1 MAKNRKIAEF
11 IPRNKVNSE
20 AANFVALVAGMSAT
34 LLIMLIIW
42 NVCTAPANSG
52 RTSAATEAEHEDGVD
67 SSERINP
74 KDFEQVLKHGSV
86 EALEKLLFDLNAW
99 NGDAP
104 LTVQVDENLKRAR
117 VASQMLSMPL
127 TDTQRSMAIES
138 QITALSIV
146 YGLDLLNNMRIP
158 DVGPNLMAAAE
169 SHLADS
175 DLRIARSSRLAF
187 AKVKCYEFFKN
198 FNSDNDPQPIV
209 TLIMDLLHDFPDDEQ
224 VLSTVNVIVM
234 SLPKF
239 NRALGQRIL
248 NSICQKSSEFSSAKE
263 QVFFRELR
271 DEVLLLESN
280 FEALLDD
287 RWVNGEA
294 GQRELLKVALALA
307 RDTTGAENLLNKVDS
322 VANWFEQINQL
333 DQARQIYQAFLD
345 SEPVRSTADLRELV
359 HRLGKDGIRRC
370 ELIGRKL
377 EISGPLTLGGS
388 LEPAEAANRIVVIIF
403 WSENDL
409 SSMKTLKDFHGT
421 ARELVAKNVL
431 VLAVCTDA
439 ERESAHMRFANSL
452 SSYRFIDYTTASHIG
467 PSLLDQYPT
476 GLLPKAVVVDQ
487 QGIVIDANSPIDE
500 LVSATSYLLNRQQ

>member
-1 MAKNRKIAEF
+1 MAKNRKVAEF
-11 IPRNKVNSE
+11 VARKKVDSE
-20 AANFVALVAGMSAT
+20 VVNFLALVAGMSTT
-34 LLIMLIIW
+34 LLVVLIIW
-42 NVCTAPANSG
+42 NVYTAPANSG
-52 RTSAATEAEHEDGVD
+52 RILAATDGEPEDGAATAKRTN
-67 SSERINP
+67 S
-74 KDFEQVLKHGSV
+74 KDFDQIVQHGSV
-86 EALEKLLFDLNAW
+86 DALEELLVDLNAW
-99 NGDAP
+99 NRTAP
-104 LTVQVDENLKRAR
+104 LTVQVDENLKRAQ
-117 VASQMLSMPL
+117 VASQMLSMPM
-127 TDTQRSMAIES
+127 TNSQRNMAIES

-169 SHLADS
+169 SHLADTNP
-175 DLRIARSSRLAF
+175 RIARTSRLAY
-187 AKVKCYEFFKN
+187 AKVQCYEFFKN
-198 FNSDNDPQPIV
+198 YNSDHDPQPIV
-209 TLIMDLLHDFPDDEQ
+209 TLVLDLLHDFPDDEL

-248 NSICQKSSEFSSAKE
+248 QSICQKSSEFSSAKE
-263 QVFFRELR
+263 QIFFREIR

-280 FEALLDD
+280 FDPLLDD

-307 RDTTGAENLLNKVDS
+307 RDTTGAENLLVKVDS
-322 VANWFEQINQL
+322 VANWFEQINQH

-345 SEPVRSTADLRELV
+345 SEPVRNTADLAELV

-370 ELIGRKL
+370 ELNGKKL

-388 LEPAEAANRIVVIIF
+388 LEPAEVANRIVLIIF
-403 WSENDL
+403 WSEKNL
-409 SSMKTLKDFHGT
+409 PSTKVLQDFHGT
-421 ARELVAKNVL
+421 ARELVARNVL

-439 ERESAHMRFANSL
+439 ERESAHLRIANSL
-452 SSYRFIDYTTASHIG
+452 PSYRFIDYTTGSQIG

-487 QGIVIDANSPIDE
+487 RGIVMDANAPIDE
-500 LVSATSYLLNRQQ
+500 LVSATSFLLNRQQ